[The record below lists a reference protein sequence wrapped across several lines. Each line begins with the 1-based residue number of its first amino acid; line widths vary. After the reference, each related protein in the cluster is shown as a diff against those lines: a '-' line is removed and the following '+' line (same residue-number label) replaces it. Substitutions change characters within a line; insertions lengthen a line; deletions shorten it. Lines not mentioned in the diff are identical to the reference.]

1 MFMAMAP
8 LCINATDIKGHF
20 TPSTSSASPFL
31 VMIESCDSL
40 NQWKV
45 EGTFYEPSFS
55 ISTGNK
61 GRCTFKIMQ
70 QGKVVYNDSLVLAD
84 TPISLGDIKPM
95 KTVNIAEVEVKA
107 KKISIRRDGRDY
119 TISNIQGTHLG
130 NAGNLVDMLKW
141 TPGVTVSRS
150 GQEETFDVLGRG
162 EADVYVNGRK
172 VKASA
177 E

>member
-1 MFMAMAP
+1 MKNIKIILMLMAMAP
-8 LCINATDIKGHF
+8 LCIYATDIKGHF
-20 TPSTSSASPFL
+20 TPSTLSESPFL

-55 ISTGNK
+55 IGTGNK

-70 QGKVVYNDSLVLAD
+70 QGKVVYSDSLVLAD

-141 TPGVTVSRS
+141 TQV
-150 GQEETFDVLGRG
+150 
-162 EADVYVNGRK
+162 
-172 VKASA
+172 
-177 E
+177 